1 MACTATI
8 ESIILSPD
16 GSGNGINYSVG
27 VLFNDPISGF
37 TQTRIYSF
45 ASNSTIVADKAIIQA
60 DLNTIKTAIAAASS
74 LQQYVGTVLT

>member
-1 MACTATI
+1 MA
-8 ESIILSPD
+8 LP
-16 GSGNGINYSVG
+16 
-27 VLFNDPISGF
+27 
-37 TQTRIYSF
+37 IYSF